1 VIRIA
6 LLGATGS
13 IGAAAQAL
21 ARAHPDRMRLV
32 SLAARGNAEALVRA
46 AEEFGI
52 RRIALVD
59 RDAARRARERF
70 AGEVLEGE
78 EALLRLAEAPEAD
91 VVVNALVGSAGL
103 ASTVAALRAGKRV
116 ALANKESVVL
126 AGELLARVAAEG
138 SGAIVP
144 VDSEHS
150 GLHQVIAG
158 REGRPLEEI
167 RRVTLTASGGPFLR
181 RDPATLDTVT
191 PEDVLRH
198 PTWSM
203 GERITVD
210 SATLVNKGFELIE
223 ARWLFGLD
231 PARIDVVIHPQSIV
245 HALVEFVDGSVLAQL
260 SCPDMRLPLFYAL
273 SYPERWVS
281 ELPRLDLAALGSL
294 TFEAPDPARSPGL
307 ALARRALATGGTA
320 PAVLNAADEE
330 AVRLF
335 LARKIR
341 YTDLMPLVDEVLSA
355 HPAAA
360 GPGRESALTLEAI
373 RAADAW
379 ARAKLAD
386 LAEARSPR

>member
-1 VIRIA
+1 MIRIA

-32 SLAARGNAEALVRA
+32 TLAARKNADGLLRA
-46 AEEFGI
+46 AEEFGV
-52 RRIALVD
+52 RRVALVD
-59 RDAARRARERF
+59 REAARGARARF
-70 AGEVLEGE
+70 GGELLEGE
-78 EALLRLAEAPEAD
+78 EALIRLAQDPDVD

-126 AGELLARVAAEG
+126 AGELLARVAEEG
-138 SGAIVP
+138 GGTILP

-150 GLHQVIAG
+150 GLHQLID
-158 REGRPLEEI
+158 GRPREQI
-167 RRVTLTASGGPFLR
+167 RRVILTASGGPFLR
-181 RDPATLDTVT
+181 RDPATWDAIT
-191 PEDVLRH
+191 PEEVLRH

-231 PARIDVVIHPQSIV
+231 PAHIPIDVVIHPQSIV
-245 HALVEFVDGSVLAQL
+245 HAMVELVDGSVLAQL
-260 SCPDMRLPLFYAL
+260 SCPDMRLPLLYAL
-273 SYPERWVS
+273 GYPERWAS
-281 ELPRLDLAALGSL
+281 ALQPLDLASLGTL
-294 TFEAPDPARSPGL
+294 TFEAPDPARSPGI

-341 YTDLMPLVDEVLSA
+341 YVDLMPLIEEVLAA
-355 HPAAA
+355 HVPK
-360 GPGRESALTLEAI
+360 GALTMEGIQEA
-373 RAADAW
+373 DTW
-379 ARAKLAD
+379 ARARLLDA
-386 LAEARSPR
+386 AAARSSR